1 MIMKKQ
7 LLLLTMMLLPMMAMM
22 SVLSAC
28 SSDDDDTIDINE
40 AAGLWMCT
48 QSKDTYQGKTYDGLL
63 VGAEIYIMNNGTYTS
78 TASTFGN
85 KGTYVLSGNQ
95 ITAKSSAGT
104 FVVTAKVKG
113 DKMTWDGTSSTG
125 VSFEYVFQREEDSGY
140 VIARP

>member
-7 LLLLTMMLLPMMAMM
+7 LLLLTMMLLSMMAMM

-48 QSKDTYQGKTYDGLL
+48 QSKDTYKGYTQEGLL
-63 VGAEIYIMNNGTYTS
+63 VGAQIYIMKDGTYTS
-78 TASTFGN
+78 TASSFGL

-95 ITAKSSAGT
+95 ITAKSNAGT
-104 FVVTAKVKG
+104 FVVTAELKG

-125 VSFEYVFQREEDSGY
+125 VNFFYVFQRVEDSGY
-140 VIARP
+140 VKGHP